1 MKITSYGVNLDAVSS
16 LDYIATRLSI
26 PITFSSVPPS
36 ATWLSKMAQILSF
49 LLSPG
54 PPGRLSVSAGAGADK
69 PAHAQALACWTSSLM
84 TLEERLH
91 HSVSL
96 YVPFVGSWEQGGR

>member
-26 PITFSSVPPS
+26 PITFSDAPTS
-36 ATWLSKMAQILSF
+36 AAWSSKMSQILSF

-54 PPGRLSVSAGAGADK
+54 TPGRLSVSAAASGAGK
-69 PAHAQALACWTSSLM
+69 PAHAKALACWASSFM
-84 TLEERLH
+84 R
-91 HSVSL
+91 
-96 YVPFVGSWEQGGR
+96 